1 MSRPS
6 ILPFLPREVGP
17 RDWGSEL
24 LIAQTPHYIGKRLFM
39 KAGAAGG
46 LQYHRRK
53 IETFYLESGE
63 AVVDYDA
70 GDGTLSSYVMQAGE
84 SVHVPAGAPH
94 RVTASTDCVFFEV
107 STPVFDDRVRVE
119 AEYGQP
125 DVGGLPTTH
134 EPSADGTGHP

>member
-17 RDWGSEL
+17 REWGTET
-24 LIAQTPHYIGKRLFM
+24 LIAQTPYYIGKVLRM

-53 IETFYLESGE
+53 IETFYLHEGE
-63 AVVDYDA
+63 AVVDFDA
-70 GDGTLSSYVMQAGE
+70 GDGTLTSYAMQPGE

-94 RVTASTDCVFFEV
+94 RVTAVVDSVFFEV
-107 STPVFDDRVRVE
+107 STPVFDDRVRCE

-125 DVGGLPTTH
+125 EVGGLPTTH
-134 EPSADGTGHP
+134 APSADGTGHP